1 MIPDRR
7 FTVGRSKSSRR
18 WLNEHF
24 DDPYV
29 QQAQREG
36 YRGRAAY
43 KLQELHD
50 KYGLL
55 RKRQRVVD
63 LGAAPGAWSQ
73 VVLRAQEGQGKL
85 YALDILPMAPLE
97 GAIFIEGDFTED
109 APLKALEEALGGK
122 HVDLVLSDMAPNMS
136 GMTAVDQPRA
146 MYLAELALA
155 FARDWLKPGGDFLVK
170 VFQGEGFD
178 PFLADCRTAFDKVSI
193 RKPAAS
199 RPRSR
204 EVYVLGRGFKPM

>member
-1 MIPDRR
+1 M
-7 FTVGRSKSSRR
+7 GRSKSSRR
-18 WLNEHF
+18 WLDEHF

-29 QQAQREG
+29 RRAQREG

-50 KYGLL
+50 KYGLI
-55 RKRQRVVD
+55 QRGHRIVD

-73 VVLRAQEGQGKL
+73 VALNALGGRGKVF
-85 YALDILPMAPLE
+85 ALDVLPLE
-97 GAIFIEGDFTED
+97 PLDGVIAIQGDFTED
-109 APLKALEEALGGK
+109 EPLQALEQALDGEP
-122 HVDLVLSDMAPNMS
+122 VDLVLSDMAPNLS
-136 GMTAVDQPRA
+136 GMSAVDQPRA

-178 PFLADCRTAFDKVSI
+178 PFLADCRNAFDKVSI

-204 EVYVLGRGFKPM
+204 EVYVLGRGLKPV